1 MFYFRL
7 NDIHFVVTLNFQ
19 KWAKKLGKLG
29 NDPLQYIKNT
39 SSRSTSITDVKKKT
53 LLRWEHPKFQD
64 STEDDKECEHPNV
77 PSRVLQNE
85 ADAIFW
91 RKSAPIY
98 LNKQFGTCLMI
109 CGNID
114 GANSFLTCRNDGA
127 MTFLNGWNCYVQ
139 APDDGAGTFFS
150 KKIDGADTFFSKKF
164 DWAVTF
170 SSKKKDWAETFFSKK
185 NDWAGFFF
193 WPRKT
198 LFAPV
203 IFR

>member
-1 MFYFRL
+1 MTPYNILR
-7 NDIHFVVTLNFQ
+7 TQ
-19 KWAKKLGKLG
+19 KYKY
-29 NDPLQYIKNT
+29 NRCQ
-39 SSRSTSITDVKKKT
+39 KKT

-64 STEDDKECEHPNV
+64 WTEDDKECEHPNV

-170 SSKKKDWAETFFSKK
+170 FSKKIDWAGTFFSKKIDWAGTFFAKK
-185 NDWAGFFF
+185 NDWAGTFFDLEKLRLPLSF
-193 WPRKT
+193 SGKYCSLPK
-198 LFAPV
+198 
-203 IFR
+203 